1 MEIAKLQ
8 KARTSS
14 RPAHRSLL
22 ESGADILDTSAEPE
36 TVGNRQLASVDNQL
50 YAAGKTLLHWVI
62 QPRRFHFH
70 IRKCMLPQ
78 WQHCHHVVLLH
89 EFVQKS
95 ISRNATV

>member
-62 QPRRFHFH
+62 LPRRFKHG
-70 IRKCMLPQ
+70 RCMLPQ
-78 WQHCHHVVLLH
+78 
-89 EFVQKS
+89 
-95 ISRNATV
+95 